1 MPSNNQR
8 RRKNPEGG
16 TEIMEETA
24 LIMEAFGLAFLTF
37 ALVKYTLTRKKEMN
51 AKNNMKNHDSIQ
63 KA

>member
-1 MPSNNQR
+1 
-8 RRKNPEGG
+8 
-16 TEIMEETA
+16 MEETA